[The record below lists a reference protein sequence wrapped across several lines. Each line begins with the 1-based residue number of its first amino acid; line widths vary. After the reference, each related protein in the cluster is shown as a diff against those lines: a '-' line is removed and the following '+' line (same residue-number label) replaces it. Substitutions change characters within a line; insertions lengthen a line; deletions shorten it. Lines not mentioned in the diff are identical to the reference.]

1 MFSKSDWSSEIFSY
15 LEENLTGRKF
25 QTALFDFDNTLV
37 RGDFGEEVMCELLRA
52 GVPWIRSLS
61 PFFPE
66 TAISEKMETLRKT
79 NTQTFM
85 VEVWNYYESKIEK
98 EGLEAGYRWSTW
110 IFSGRSTQELQDTA
124 KLVWE
129 KNQKDTN
136 PEAVQA
142 FHPMSEL
149 VKEFERVGTKIW
161 ILTASPAPVIQV
173 VSEQWGIPKE
183 NVLGMRLIEKNGI
196 LSHELIEPFTY
207 GIGKVEF
214 LNLANGNQGYDIA
227 FGDSENDFPML
238 SYVRSKGI
246 FLDRGKKK
254 IPPPGTLIQSVADW
268 KTIPKPL

>member
-1 MFSKSDWSSEIFSY
+1 
-15 LEENLTGRKF
+15 
-25 QTALFDFDNTLV
+25 
-37 RGDFGEEVMCELLRA
+37 MCELLRA